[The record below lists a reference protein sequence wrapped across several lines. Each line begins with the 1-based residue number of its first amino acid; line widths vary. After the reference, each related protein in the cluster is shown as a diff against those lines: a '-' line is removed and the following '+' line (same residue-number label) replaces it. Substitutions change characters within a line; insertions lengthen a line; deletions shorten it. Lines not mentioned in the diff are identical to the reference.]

1 MYSLILGG
9 LGFIG
14 LNYILQNK
22 NKKIICIDNQSY
34 AANTD
39 YLKTLKKNK
48 NFIFIKSNISNQKTL
63 VNIFNKYKINHVI
76 NFAAETHV
84 DNSISNPEIFV
95 KRNVD
100 DFVKFLINLSK
111 IIKQKK
117 LKIKYL
123 HISTDEVYGSL
134 KKKQKK
140 FTENNKF
147 YSNSPYSAS
156 KASAENFLR
165 SWGETFGFKYII
177 VNPSNN
183 FGPFQNKEKFIPTI
197 VNSLIHKKK
206 IPVYGNGSN
215 IRDWLFVKDHCKI
228 LNKILEKGK
237 NGESYNIGGDNEV
250 SNLNLVKKICLIF
263 NNIEPHYNHL
273 KLINFVKDRSGH
285 DFRYGINNV
294 KIKKLIGRKFFQM
307 NFDENL
313 KFTINWYLKY
323 KFKSNRKKNT
333 KT

>member
-14 LNYILQNK
+14 LNYILQNS

-34 AANTD
+34 AANTY
-39 YLKTLKKNK
+39 YLKILKKRK
-48 NFIFIKSNISNQKTL
+48 NFIFIKGNISNQKIL
-63 VNIFNKYKINHVI
+63 IDIFNKYKIKNII

-84 DNSISNPEIFV
+84 DNSISNPKIFI
-95 KRNVD
+95 KRNVE
-100 DFVKFLINLSK
+100 DFVNFLINLNE
-111 IIKQKK
+111 IIKKKK

-134 KKKQKK
+134 GVNQKK
-140 FTENNKF
+140 FIETNKF
-147 YSNSPYSAS
+147 FPNSPYSAS

-165 SWGETFGFKYII
+165 AWGETFGLDYMI

-183 FGPFQNKEKFIPTI
+183 FGHYQDKEKFIPTI
-197 VNSLIHKKK
+197 INSLIQKKK
-206 IPVYGNGSN
+206 IPIYGDGSN

-228 LNKILEKGK
+228 LNEILKKGK
-237 NGESYNIGGDNEV
+237 NRESYNIGGNNEI

-263 NNIEPHYNHL
+263 NNIDPNYDHL

-285 DFRYGINNV
+285 DFRYGINNT
-294 KIKKLIGRKFFQM
+294 KTKKLIGKKFYKN
-307 NFDENL
+307 NFDKNL
-313 KFTINWYLKY
+313 LNTINWYLKN
-323 KFKSNRKKNT
+323 KSILIKKLI
-333 KT
+333 